1 MTKQYMDF
9 APKRASKAR
18 MRAVATMPEVQF
30 PDESD
35 DIDVRRP
42 VRRQSL
48 NSSTSGVKLSNTSH
62 VRSAVRNGDG
72 VYPTGKAVARPSL
85 NRAVLTRPVAS
96 RPVSSMRVANSSASS
111 VRVTNRP
118 VSSVRGVNRPASLA
132 RPIASRLK
140 TSNIDDS
147 TQTVTMKNATD
158 LRSAALRPAV
168 KVSYSA
174 NSKVIRAESRR
185 SNAVKLG
192 EIEDVKFV
200 NTNVEKRALGGNF
213 GLDDSLYNKRAA
225 GDVKAVKAR
234 KIGNRMGIGTRNNAG
249 IGRQAVDLGDDTKSN
264 IQKEAKAA
272 TYAVPKSPFIN
283 QDKVKKRPL
292 SKNVYRKQSTVKS
305 NDFKAMSG
313 EKGGETVTIVSKPE
327 KDSKVGVVVAIIL
340 TIILGAVAG
349 TVAFLLLPK

>member
-18 MRAVATMPEVQF
+18 MRAVAAMPEVQF

-62 VRSAVRNGDG
+62 VRSAIRKSDG

-96 RPVSSMRVANSSASS
+96 RPVSS
-111 VRVTNRP
+111 VRE
-118 VSSVRGVNRPASLA
+118 VNRPASSV
-132 RPIASRLK
+132 RTIASRLK
-140 TSNIDDS
+140 TKNIDDD
-147 TQTVTMKNATD
+147 TQMVTMKNATG
-158 LRSAALRPAV
+158 LRSATLRPAV

-234 KIGNRMGIGTRNNAG
+234 KIGNRMGIGTRNNART
-249 IGRQAVDLGDDTKSN
+249 GRQTVDLGDDAKSN

-305 NDFKAMSG
+305 NDYKAMSG

>member
-30 PDESD
+30 PNESD
-35 DIDVRRP
+35 DIEIRRP

-48 NSSTSGVKLSNTSH
+48 NLSTSGVKLSNTSH
-62 VRSAVRNGDG
+62 VRSAVRKSDG
-72 VYPTGKAVARPSL
+72 VYSTGKAVARPSL
-85 NRAVLTRPVAS
+85 NRSVSTRPVAS
-96 RPVSSMRVANSSASS
+96 RPVSSVRVANSSASS
-111 VRVTNRP
+111 VRVA
-118 VSSVRGVNRPASLA
+118 NRPASLA

-213 GLDDSLYNKRAA
+213 GLDNSLYNKRAA

-234 KIGNRMGIGTRNNAG
+234 KIGNRMGIGTRNNARTG
-249 IGRQAVDLGDDTKSN
+249 QQTVDLGDDAKSD

-305 NDFKAMSG
+305 NDVKAMSG

>member
-18 MRAVATMPEVQF
+18 MRAAATMPEVQF

-35 DIDVRRP
+35 DIDIRRP
-42 VRRQSL
+42 IRRQSL

-96 RPVSSMRVANSSASS
+96 RPVSS
-111 VRVTNRP
+111 
-118 VSSVRGVNRPASLA
+118 VRGVNRPASLV

-140 TSNIDDS
+140 TRNIDDS

-234 KIGNRMGIGTRNNAG
+234 KIGNRMGIGTRNNART
-249 IGRQAVDLGDDTKSN
+249 GRQTVDLGDDTKSN